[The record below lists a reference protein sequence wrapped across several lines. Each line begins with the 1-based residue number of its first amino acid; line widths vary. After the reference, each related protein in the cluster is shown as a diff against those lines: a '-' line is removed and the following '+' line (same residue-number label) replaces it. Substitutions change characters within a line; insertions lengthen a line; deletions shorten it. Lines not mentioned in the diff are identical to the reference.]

1 MNSDTEEL
9 LRIMDLVRH
18 AQDRIEELPPSIHA
32 SKMSGLIEDLRFG
45 IPMKKRF
52 SLISGPSASDHAI
65 KEKLFFIGM
74 LRTIINR
81 WESGEQPYL
90 GTASLSEEARMLKEA
105 NKRVLAEQAELDSF
119 ADLRASGGLVGAP

>member
-45 IPMKKRF
+45 IQQI
-52 SLISGPSASDHAI
+52 LLTGDHYWPSASDHEI
-65 KEKLFFIGM
+65 KEKRFFIGM